1 MKLAFLISV
10 QKDARH
16 LRDLVASLPVGADYY
31 IHVDRHRDLQHFER
45 LVKGENI
52 HFLTQRVRVIPGS
65 LNEVAVQVA
74 LIRAALAGDA
84 DYLVAIDGLDY
95 PLWSNARIE
104 EFFSDA
110 DGRQF
115 IRGIAMRSGAGSV

>member
-10 QKDARH
+10 YKDARH
-16 LRDLVASLPVGADYY
+16 LRDLVASLPAGADYY
-31 IHVDRHRDLQHFER
+31 IHVDRHRDLQHFDR
-45 LVKGENI
+45 LVKGENV

-65 LNEVAVQVA
+65 LNEVEVQVS

-84 DYLVAIDGLDY
+84 DYLVLLDGSDY

-110 DGRQF
+110 
-115 IRGIAMRSGAGSV
+115 